1 MTTPIVIC
9 DDSSM
14 ARKQM
19 ARSLPENWD
28 VEIHFACDGRDGL
41 KVINESKAEL
51 LFLDLNMPVM
61 DGYEV
66 LESIRKLDLPIMV
79 IVISG
84 DIQPEAYQ
92 RVIQLGALAFIKKPV
107 TSDQIDDVL
116 RKYGVPIKR
125 KEEATTYN
133 IEAEA
138 EVGAEIDYFDGYKE
152 VANVAMGRAADLL
165 ARLLNVFVVLP
176 IPNVSMFEVSELHM
190 ALNQFSDDDA
200 SISALCQGFIGP
212 GIAGEALMIFNEA
225 SFADIADLMNY
236 TGAIN
241 ESIQMELLMDTS
253 NILIGACL
261 KGIADQLDITF
272 SQGHPVVLGRHVK
285 IKDILKQDSKKWQKT
300 LAIEIPYRI
309 ENKKISCDLLLLITE
324 DSIKALNDRISYIVE

>member
-28 VEIHFACDGRDGL
+28 VEVHFACDGAEGL
-41 KVINESKAEL
+41 NVIIASKAEL

-66 LESIRKLDLPIMV
+66 LEAIRKKDLPIMV
-79 IVISG
+79 IVVSG
-84 DIQPEAYQ
+84 DIQPEAHQ
-92 RVIQLGALAFIKKPV
+92 RVMQLGALAFIKKPV
-107 TSDQIDDVL
+107 APGQIDDTL
-116 RKYGVPIKR
+116 QKFGVPIER
-125 KEEATTYN
+125 KSET
-133 IEAEA
+133 IQIDVQ
-138 EVGAEIDYFDGYKE
+138 VGLFDGYQE
-152 VANVAMGRAADLL
+152 VANIAMGRAADLL
-165 ARLLNVFVVLP
+165 ARLLNVFVILP

-190 ALNQFSDDDA
+190 ALSQFSDDDT

-212 GIAGEALMIFNEA
+212 GIAGEALMIFNET
-225 SFADIADLMNY
+225 SFIDIAELMNY
-236 TGAIN
+236 KGAIN
-241 ESIQMELLMDTS
+241 ESVQMELLMDTS

-261 KGIADQLDITF
+261 KGIADQLDINF
-272 SQGHPVVLGRHVK
+272 SQGHPVVLGRHIK
-285 IKDILKQDSKKWQKT
+285 IQDLLKQDNKRWQKT

-324 DSIKALNDRISYIVE
+324 DSLKALNDRISYLVE

>member
-66 LESIRKLDLPIMV
+66 LEAIRKLDLPIMV

-92 RVIQLGALAFIKKPV
+92 RVAQLGALAFIKKPV

-116 RKYGVPIKR
+116 KKYGVPIKR
-125 KEEATTYN
+125 KKEAITYN
-133 IEAEA
+133 VEAD
-138 EVGAEIDYFDGYKE
+138 AEIDYFDGYKE

-165 ARLLNVFVVLP
+165 ARLLDVFVVLP

-190 ALNQFSDDDA
+190 ALNQFSDDDT